1 MISKKIKLCD
11 LFNLSLVSKR
21 LYDISRVNKK
31 FKSAVTFSKRILNFD
46 TDYFDFLKS
55 ELGCLGREVRKMF
68 ERRIVR
74 NTFIFSLIFIHF
86 EKIVYDL
93 LPFRIFCHCFF
104 LRER

>member
-1 MISKKIKLCD
+1 M
-11 LFNLSLVSKR
+11 SLASKR
-21 LYDISRVNKK
+21 LCDISRVNKK
-31 FKSAVTFSKRILNFD
+31 FKSAVTFFKRILNFG

-55 ELGCLGREVRKMF
+55 ELRCLGKEVRKMF
-68 ERRIVR
+68 EGRIVR

-93 LPFRIFCHCFF
+93 LPFRIVCHCFF